1 MFPTAALLLPLF
13 AAVIPLTQ
21 AQLPASAP
29 RCALNCFQIKIA
41 EAPFLAPGVANSDIA
56 GLCATSTWFRAYQVC
71 MQQNCVSLGE
81 DFSRK
86 WVEKGTLADPLVS
99 TA

>member
-1 MFPTAALLLPLF
+1 
-13 AAVIPLTQ
+13 
-21 AQLPASAP
+21 
-29 RCALNCFQIKIA
+29 
-41 EAPFLAPGVANSDIA
+41 
-56 GLCATSTWFRAYQVC
+56 